1 MSIDIR
7 REEIRHQRIVS
18 EQRRRD
24 ELHNGYRRLQDALPE
39 SEQNASKASLL
50 HRGESFFYSVT
61 T

>member
-1 MSIDIR
+1 MKEGPQAE
-7 REEIRHQRIVS
+7 EEID
-18 EQRRRD
+18 D
-24 ELHNGYRRLQDALPE
+24 EPSCTDSGYGGSFQEALPE